1 MEICFPAFVQLLRL
15 IRVLQSRRKAVSI
28 APDKQ
33 AQFSTLDEGRQMKSL
48 LAIPAL
54 FVALNATADC
64 NAQRPTEA
72 PVMPEGATATRIQ
85 METAQTEAKTYVD
98 SVSAFL
104 SCSRKE
110 INDMTH
116 NFFVYSAV
124 ETADAYNQALAQYVQ
139 REEAV
144 AMN

>member
-1 MEICFPAFVQLLRL
+1 
-15 IRVLQSRRKAVSI
+15 
-28 APDKQ
+28 
-33 AQFSTLDEGRQMKSL
+33 MKSL

-64 NAQRPTEA
+64 NSQRPTEA
-72 PVMPEGATATRIQ
+72 PIIPEGATATRVQ
-85 METAQTEAKTYVD
+85 MELAQRDAKTYVE

-104 SCSRKE
+104 NCSRKE

-116 NFFVYSAV
+116 NFFVYSAE
-124 ETADAYNQALAQYVQ
+124 ETAAAYNQALAQYVQ
-139 REEAV
+139 REETV